1 MDKRRLEQF
10 KKQQYESSD
19 EMNVQKII
27 NSSRINEALIQSAA
41 SMFDLEFIL
50 KQKAQLKFLQV
61 KQMDF
66 S

>member
-27 NSSRINEALIQSAA
+27 NSSKINEALI
-41 SMFDLEFIL
+41 
-50 KQKAQLKFLQV
+50 
-61 KQMDF
+61 
-66 S
+66 